1 MRLSARRI
9 VGAIQTLAFL
19 FFICGLTIGAT
30 AEPDE
35 TILVYG
41 DSISAGYGIQREE
54 GWVELLA
61 LRLGGKMKVVNA
73 SISGETTGGGLNRFP
88 GTIEVNKPSVVVLE
102 LGGNDGLRG
111 YPIEQIRQN
120 LLAMSNL
127 AQASGAIVVIAGME
141 IPPNYGPRYTASF
154 REIVVSGAQETGSFL
169 VPFLLQGVARNRELM
184 QADGIHP
191 TAEAQLLLLENLWP
205 VLSKAMDN
213 N

>member
-1 MRLSARRI
+1 M
-9 VGAIQTLAFL
+9 
-19 FFICGLTIGAT
+19 CGLTMGAT

-88 GTIEVNKPSVVVLE
+88 RTIEVNKPSVVVLE

-154 REIVVSGAQETGSFL
+154 REIFVSVAQETGSFL
-169 VPFLLQGVARNRELM
+169 VPFLLQGVATNRKLM

>member
-1 MRLSARRI
+1 M
-9 VGAIQTLAFL
+9 
-19 FFICGLTIGAT
+19 GAT

-88 GTIEVNKPSVVVLE
+88 RTIEVNKPSVVVLE

-154 REIVVSGAQETGSFL
+154 REIFVSVAQETGSFL
-169 VPFLLQGVARNRELM
+169 VPFLLQGVATKRELM

-191 TAEAQLLLLENLWP
+191 TAEAQSLLLENLWP
-205 VLSKAMDN
+205 VLSKAMDYH
-213 N
+213 

>member
-1 MRLSARRI
+1 MLFALLLPIKAAAQNI
-9 VGAIQTLAFL
+9 V
-19 FFICGLTIGAT
+19 
-30 AEPDE
+30 
-35 TILVYG
+35 ILG
-41 DSISAGYGIQREE
+41 DSLSAGYGIALADS
-54 GWVELLA
+54 WPELLRS
-61 LRLGGKMKVVNA
+61 RLSQKGHVYNVINA

-88 GTIEVNKPSVVVLE
+88 RTIEVNKPSVVVLE

-154 REIVVSGAQETGSFL
+154 REIFVSVAQETGSFL
-169 VPFLLQGVARNRELM
+169 VPFLLQGVATNRELM

-191 TAEAQLLLLENLWP
+191 TAEAQSLLLENLWP
-205 VLSKAMDN
+205 VLSKAMDYH
-213 N
+213 

>member
-1 MRLSARRI
+1 M
-9 VGAIQTLAFL
+9 AFL
-19 FFICGLTIGAT
+19 FFICGLTIGVT

-88 GTIEVNKPSVVVLE
+88 RTIEVNKPSVVVLE

-154 REIVVSGAQETGSFL
+154 REIFVSVAQETGSFL
-169 VPFLLQGVARNRELM
+169 VPFLLQGVATNRELM

-191 TAEAQLLLLENLWP
+191 TAEAQSLLLENLWP
-205 VLSKAMDN
+205 VLSKAMDYH
-213 N
+213 

>member
-1 MRLSARRI
+1 M
-9 VGAIQTLAFL
+9 
-19 FFICGLTIGAT
+19 CGLTMGAT

-88 GTIEVNKPSVVVLE
+88 RTIEVNKPSVVVLE

-154 REIVVSGAQETGSFL
+154 REIFVSVAQETGSFL
-169 VPFLLQGVARNRELM
+169 VPFLLQGVATKRELM

-191 TAEAQLLLLENLWP
+191 TAEAQSLLLENLWP
-205 VLSKAMDN
+205 VLSKAMDYH
-213 N
+213 